1 VLSWLLVGLLCIIW
15 AALLLPSRRRSPVS
29 SIEEFEQKMS
39 VLAETNNA
47 SSGRWVLMPQKGRPF
62 LGVPERQRARVRR
75 RRRRVFVGL
84 LDASVLT
91 LLMGLFP
98 PFRVM
103 LYATASLLGLLL
115 VYAAILVRIRE
126 DEIAMT
132 RARVRRLAAYPSGY
146 ARPNG
151 SRHSPE
157 QYAGNGHTGEAAGG
171 RANGGAVSDGFLR
184 ESGVHLLDEGV
195 HVVVRR
201 SDEVDVT
208 ALREAAR

>member
-15 AALLLPSRRRSPVS
+15 AAFLLPSRRRSPVS

-39 VLAETNNA
+39 LLAEANSA
-47 SSGRWVLMPQKGRPF
+47 SPGRWVLMPQKGRPF
-62 LGVPERQRARVRR
+62 LGSSERQRARVRR
-75 RRRRVFVGL
+75 RRRQVFVAL
-84 LDASVLT
+84 LEASVLT
-91 LLMGLFP
+91 LIMGLFP

-103 LYATASLLGLLL
+103 LYATAALVGVLL

-126 DEIAMT
+126 EEIAIA
-132 RARVRRLAAYPSGY
+132 RARIRRLAANPVGY
-146 ARPNG
+146 AVPNG
-151 SRHSPE
+151 SPNGSGR
-157 QYAGNGHTGEAAGG
+157 YAGNG
-171 RANGGAVSDGFLR
+171 RAAVSQVYLR

-195 HVVVRR
+195 HVIVRR